1 LLCATA
7 LIAGTCYYLAEA
19 VIMSAK
25 ALGVPAY
32 FTAVIFGAAATSVP
46 DTFISYNN
54 AMKGDYDDAVSNAV
68 GSNIFD
74 ICVALGLPLMA
85 YGLIFGD
92 VNLAGVDGGSANV
105 QELRIALIIITL
117 LILGLF
123 LINKTTENED
133 GETLL
138 NVGKDRGWILSSI
151 YIFWT
156 LFIIGR
162 ASEWQWLQSVLS

>member
-1 LLCATA
+1 
-7 LIAGTCYYLAEA
+7 
-19 VIMSAK
+19 
-25 ALGVPAY
+25 
-32 FTAVIFGAAATSVP
+32 
-46 DTFISYNN
+46 
-54 AMKGDYDDAVSNAV
+54 
-68 GSNIFD
+68 
-74 ICVALGLPLMA
+74 MA
-85 YGLIFGD
+85 YGLIYGD

-117 LILGLF
+117 LILGLL

-162 ASEWQWLQSVLS
+162 ASEWQWLLSVLS